1 MYNQLMLFKQRS
13 QGTQVE
19 NVWESL
25 TQEEQKAATKVLAEL
40 MIRSVVSEYK
50 EKNGTEVNEEKTQP
64 IKEVQ
69 NQIKIINERR
79 EANGKERFDE

>member
-1 MYNQLMLFKQRS
+1 MYNQLMLFKQQT

-25 TQEEQKAATKVLAEL
+25 TQEEQKAAIKVLAEL

-50 EKNGTEVNEEKTQP
+50 KQNETEVNEGEIQTV
-64 IKEVQ
+64 KEGQ

-79 EANGKERFDE
+79 EANGKEPFDE